1 MVDLKSCLRSSQ
13 LTRPRLGAC
22 VLAVP
27 VLCFLTLIGSPAV
40 AEPTQ
45 EELEAAS
52 LLASRATFGMSYPK
66 IVEMA
71 EQGLDE
77 WLDEQLDMECSTL
90 RVWEDRLLEMDENG
104 EFDHYRAI
112 LTSSLGR
119 KTPTN

>member
-1 MVDLKSCLRSSQ
+1 MS
-13 LTRPRLGAC
+13 
-22 VLAVP
+22 VP
-27 VLCFLTLIGSPAV
+27 VLCLLTLIGSPAV

-52 LLASRATFGMSYPK
+52 LLASRATFGMTYDQ
-66 IVEMA
+66 IVQMA

-77 WLDEQLDMECSTL
+77 WLDEQLDTDCSTL

-112 LTSSLGR
+112 FDVEPREEDPYDLVQKFGPFR
-119 KTPTN
+119 TN